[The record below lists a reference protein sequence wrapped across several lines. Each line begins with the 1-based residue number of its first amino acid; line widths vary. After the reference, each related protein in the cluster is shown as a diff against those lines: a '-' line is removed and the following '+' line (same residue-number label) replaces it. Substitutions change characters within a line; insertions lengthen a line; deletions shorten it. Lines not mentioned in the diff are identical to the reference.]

1 MSRCKWF
8 GNDVSNRCSLFDN
21 GLLIKRES
29 KGWYKV
35 CAFLGN
41 GYAFGMFWLDAWE
54 EDTDMKIWNDLGS
67 SVGISGEQYKK
78 EVFDMPEDERA
89 ITLLTNLMQYIDV
102 SSLLGWT
109 SYEPKVLPE
118 KEIRRRLNKVLK
130 T

>member
-1 MSRCKWF
+1 MSKYKWF
-8 GNDVSNRCSLFDN
+8 GNDISNRSSLFDN

-41 GYAFGMFWLDAWE
+41 GYAFGTFWLDAWE

-78 EVFDMPEDERA
+78 KCLACQMTRE
-89 ITLLTNLMQYIDV
+89 Q
-102 SSLLGWT
+102 
-109 SYEPKVLPE
+109 
-118 KEIRRRLNKVLK
+118 
-130 T
+130 